1 MYKSLLISRISPILI
16 FSWNDSFIPY
26 IWFIEEIFMIRKFFY
41 PVLGFLIFTFF
52 LSLMYYYSCFSKEVF
67 LLFRILGVLFFF
79 LLEGYFLE
87 KRSRRKYQ
95 YDFFFLILFLT
106 VSLLYL
112 FFSHQFHF
120 SILIYYSILFSS
132 LFLGGAIC
140 HIKKRN

>member
-26 IWFIEEIFMIRKFFY
+26 IWFIEEMLMIRKLFY

-67 LLFRILGVLFFF
+67 LLFRILGILFFF